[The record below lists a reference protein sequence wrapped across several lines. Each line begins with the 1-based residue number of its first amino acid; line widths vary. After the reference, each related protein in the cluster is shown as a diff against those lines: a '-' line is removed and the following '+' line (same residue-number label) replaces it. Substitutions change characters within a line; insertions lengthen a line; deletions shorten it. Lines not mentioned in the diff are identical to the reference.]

1 MSRRAN
7 DLRILLADDHE
18 LFRRGVRGLLRLQRG
33 WKIVAESAT
42 GRDAVEKT
50 KKLKPDVAVMDLS
63 MPDVDGLEATRQI
76 HDVAPDTAILILS
89 MHDSD
94 QMVRRVMETGARG
107 YVLKSD
113 LASDLV
119 RAIKAV
125 VQGKVFLT
133 PKVSEIVLG
142 GFLKGSQEFKE
153 TARSEVRP
161 TARELE
167 IIQCLAKGKANKEI
181 AATLGIAVRTVETH
195 RAKIMLKLGV
205 HSLSDLIRYAIR
217 NQIVVP

>member
-1 MSRRAN
+1 MHSQVM

-33 WKIVAESAT
+33 WKIVAESVT

-63 MPDVDGLEATRQI
+63 MPDVDGLEATRQMRE
-76 HDVAPDTAILILS
+76 VAPDTAVLILT

-94 QMVRRVMETGARG
+94 QMVRTVMEAGACG

-113 LASDLV
+113 LAADLV

-125 VQGKVFLT
+125 AQRKIFLT
-133 PKVSEIVLG
+133 PRVSEIVLG
-142 GFLKGSQEFKE
+142 GFIRGGQEHRG
-153 TARSEVRP
+153 TASSG
-161 TARELE
+161 ELSTS
-167 IIQCLAKGKANKEI
+167 CKACF
-181 AATLGIAVRTVETH
+181 
-195 RAKIMLKLGV
+195 ML
-205 HSLSDLIRYAIR
+205 SLR
-217 NQIVVP
+217 IVLQAGFSTS